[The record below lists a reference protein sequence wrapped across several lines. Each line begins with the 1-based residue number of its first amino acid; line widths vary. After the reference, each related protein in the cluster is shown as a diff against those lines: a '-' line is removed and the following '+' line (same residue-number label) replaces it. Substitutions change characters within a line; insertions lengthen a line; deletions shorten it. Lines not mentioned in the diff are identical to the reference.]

1 MSIAHK
7 NETIQYEPDER
18 CPPSVSIGVAFQG
31 VMLTLANTVLFV
43 TIIFRTAGQSDHYLS
58 WAIFSSLIIG
68 GVITALQA
76 GRVGRLGSG
85 QVLMTGAGPHFIA
98 ISVLALKEGDLSMLA
113 SLIVVSSLMQ
123 FALAAWLPLLRRII
137 TPVVSG
143 TALMLIA
150 VTVMT
155 IAFDGLKEVPEG
167 VPLTAGIVSAAV
179 TLIVAVAL
187 ALRASGIWR
196 LWSPLIGIATGCAV
210 AAYFGLYDARRIIEA
225 PWFDL
230 PDIAVW
236 AGLDLRPGAEFWA
249 LLPVFVIVSLVVAIK
264 TSGDSVVIQQISR
277 RRPQATDFRL
287 VQGTLNTNGL
297 GALLSGIAGTLP
309 TIIYS
314 PSCVS
319 LITLTGV
326 AARSVG
332 YIIGGIL
339 FGLAFLP
346 KAATILLT
354 IPSHV
359 MGAFLLMIM
368 GLLFVEGMR
377 TVFQDGLDHRK
388 ALSVGLALSI
398 GVGLENQNIFLDLLG
413 QTWGAS
419 LGNGMTAG
427 VLAAILM
434 TSFTELTNPR
444 RRRLETALDISALPR
459 IDALLRDLASR
470 IGWNDAS
477 TERLRAAGEEA
488 LSSLLQLGGNYTA
501 DNAPKL
507 ILFARP
513 NNGTIEIEFL
523 AVFEEENIEDQLA
536 YLSEQVEVPEESEI
550 SFRLLRHYASSV
562 RHRKYHGIDIITV
575 QVDGSR

>member
-1 MSIAHK
+1 
-7 NETIQYEPDER
+7 
-18 CPPSVSIGVAFQG
+18 
-31 VMLTLANTVLFV
+31 
-43 TIIFRTAGQSDHYLS
+43 
-58 WAIFSSLIIG
+58 
-68 GVITALQA
+68 
-76 GRVGRLGSG
+76 
-85 QVLMTGAGPHFIA
+85 
-98 ISVLALKEGDLSMLA
+98 
-113 SLIVVSSLMQ
+113 
-123 FALAAWLPLLRRII
+123 
-137 TPVVSG
+137 
-143 TALMLIA
+143 
-150 VTVMT
+150 
-155 IAFDGLKEVPEG
+155 
-167 VPLTAGIVSAAV
+167 
-179 TLIVAVAL
+179 
-187 ALRASGIWR
+187 
-196 LWSPLIGIATGCAV
+196 
-210 AAYFGLYDARRIIEA
+210 
-225 PWFDL
+225 
-230 PDIAVW
+230 
-236 AGLDLRPGAEFWA
+236 
-249 LLPVFVIVSLVVAIK
+249 
-264 TSGDSVVIQQISR
+264 
-277 RRPQATDFRL
+277 
-287 VQGTLNTNGL
+287 
-297 GALLSGIAGTLP
+297 
-309 TIIYS
+309 
-314 PSCVS
+314 
-319 LITLTGV
+319 
-326 AARSVG
+326 
-332 YIIGGIL
+332 
-339 FGLAFLP
+339 
-346 KAATILLT
+346 
-354 IPSHV
+354 

-470 IGWNDAS
+470 VGWNDAS

-488 LSSLLQLGGNYTA
+488 LSSLLQLGGNYAT